1 MEEDKTPTRA
11 LYLNASDK
19 TKSKY
24 SPQKIHSWIETV
36 QTNSQ
41 TNEHIFPDEGS
52 IAETSEFYLQ
62 LSAFNLPP
70 SHF

>member
-1 MEEDKTPTRA
+1 MQ
-11 LYLNASDK
+11 
-19 TKSKY
+19 SKY
-24 SPQKIHSWIETV
+24 SPQKMHSWIKTRL
-36 QTNSQ
+36 Q

-52 IAETSEFYLQ
+52 IAEMSEFYLQ